1 MKQILRGRI
10 RVREL
15 VHTDTSIPVMFTKD
29 AFDCV
34 ELVPSVNFAT
44 QKYTP
49 LSDTR
54 ALGTVNT
61 DVNYVNDIGI

>member
-1 MKQILRGRI
+1 M
-10 RVREL
+10 
-15 VHTDTSIPVMFTKD
+15 HTDTSIPVMFTKD